1 MADKKEKKAK
11 KEKRVRKERKIK
23 AVKKYSAK
31 KLPSLFKKAYTQKK
45 FEKQIEKRLLVLAD
59 KNYIVP
65 LFVKNDKQLYSIPKE
80 IEFTKKELL
89 RLKRVAKQIKKQKKW
104 RINIF
109 PLLAVLCFA
118 AALIAGI
125 FLFKDYAVKKALTS
139 AMEGIFKAKCDIGKV
154 SVDIFGSQLTVMH
167 LAQADKNNTYVNVF
181 EIDKIDIDFDL
192 LQLLKKKFAAENI
205 EISGI
210 AIKTQRD
217 IDGALP
223 LKAVKNP
230 ESEIKEEKTE
240 ELESTETNSFIPED
254 GLNLNNFQIDKIF
267 DQYNPEKLIADYY
280 SKFKSPAAAEKV
292 QREVSVI
299 IPKWQTV
306 PNDFQVLA
314 NKLIKEG
321 QSILSIDIQSL
332 KTQPEKITETI
343 TLLIDAYAAAK
354 EAQLKTEA
362 VIFMLKDDA
371 VRVKE
376 LEQSIRDAVTSDMVF
391 VKGQMGKIGSFKFD
405 DAKNLVTDS
414 FSAYLR
420 GLLGDYY
427 PYFVKGVDSAKSF
440 MTAKKNQ
447 EQKSPSPEEK
457 EKVRTGRIIEYTKD
471 NVPSIL
477 IKKVKLSGGSSVFTA
492 EGTIND
498 ISNDMEKWGKP
509 LTADVS
515 VSYGGIRNEIFC
527 SFDCR
532 ESSDNILTGEY
543 NGNGFSLST
552 AALNQKEIPG
562 VPVISGKTKIFAK
575 YTFKAKDNF
584 DLTAAIDVNPAEFTT
599 AHFNPPFIYELYNDA
614 LTQFTSLDLQASAQL
629 RGSNNF
635 TFSADSSIDEQFIKI
650 LSNIFN
656 TKIQE
661 IKDEAL
667 KAASDY
673 LSSTLGVK
681 IPSIDDFYKVF
692 DSIQAEYAKIAE
704 YRANLEQK
712 ISEARTQLTGYA
724 EDYVLNLLNNA
735 YSQLSGVAD
744 KAKETVDNAKEAA
757 DKAKEAAEKVA
768 LEAKALAEAEA
779 QKLADKAKEDAEKA
793 ALEAKAMLE
802 AEAKKA
808 AEAARRKAEEESARL
823 KAEAE
828 AAAKKA
834 AEEAV
839 KKAAQE
845 AAKKLPKLW

>member
-1 MADKKEKKAK
+1 DKKEKEAK
-11 KEKRVRKERKIK
+11 KEKRVQKERKIK

-80 IEFTKKELL
+80 TEFTKKELL

-139 AMEGIFKAKCDIGKV
+139 AMEGVFKAKCDIDKV
-154 SVDIFGSQLTVMH
+154 SVNIFGSQLTVMH
-167 LAQADKNNTYVNVF
+167 LAQADKNNTFVNVF
-181 EIDKIDIDFDL
+181 EIDNIDIDFDL

-205 EISGI
+205 ELSGL
-210 AIKTQRD
+210 AFKTQRNS
-217 IDGALP
+217 DGALP
-223 LKAVKNP
+223 LKAAKNSK
-230 ESEIKEEKTE
+230 SEIGEGDTAEIAGME
-240 ELESTETNSFIPED
+240 ANNFMPED
-254 GLNLNNFQIDKIF
+254 GINLTNFQIDKIF
-267 DQYNPEKLIADYY
+267 DQYNPEKLITDYY

-306 PNDFQVLA
+306 PNDFQVLL

-391 VKGQMGKIGSFKFD
+391 VKNQMGKVGSFKFD

-427 PYFVKGVDSAKSF
+427 PYFVKGVDSAKLF

-447 EQKSPSPEEK
+447 EQKSSSPKEK

-515 VSYGGIRNEIFC
+515 VFYGGIRNEISC

-562 VPVISGKTKIFAK
+562 IPVISGKTKIFAK

-584 DLTAAIDVNPAEFTT
+584 DLTAAIDVNPAEFK
-599 AHFNPPFIYELYNDA
+599 AAPFNPPFIYELYNDA
-614 LTQFTSLDLQASAQL
+614 LTQFTSLDLHASAQL

-635 TFSADSSIDEQFIKI
+635 TFSADSSIDEQFSKI
-650 LSNIFN
+650 LGNIFN
-656 TKIQE
+656 AKIQE

-667 KAASDY
+667 KSASEY
-673 LSSTLGVK
+673 LSSTLGVQ
-681 IPSIDDFYKVF
+681 IPAIDDFYKVF
-692 DSIQAEYAKIAE
+692 DSIQTEYAKIAE
-704 YRANLEQK
+704 YRVNLEQK
-712 ISEARTQLTGYA
+712 INEARTQLTGYA
-724 EDYVLNLLNNA
+724 EDYVLNLLDNA

-744 KAKETVDNAKEAA
+744 KAKETVDKAKEAA
-757 DKAKEAAEKVA
+757 DKAA
-768 LEAKALAEAEA
+768 LEAKAMAEAEA
-779 QKLADKAKEDAEKA
+779 QKLTEAADKAKEDAEKA
-793 ALEAKAMLE
+793 ALEAKVKAE
-802 AEAKKA
+802 AEVQKA
-808 AEAARRKAEEESARL
+808 AEAARIKAEEESARL

-834 AEEAV
+834 AEEAAQ
-839 KKAAQE
+839 KAAQE

>member
-1 MADKKEKKAK
+1 MEDKKEKEAK
-11 KEKRVRKERKIK
+11 KEKRVQKERKIK

-80 IEFTKKELL
+80 TEFTKKELL

-139 AMEGIFKAKCDIGKV
+139 AMEGVFKAKCDIDKV
-154 SVDIFGSQLTVMH
+154 SVNIFGSQLTVMH
-167 LAQADKNNTYVNVF
+167 LAQADKNNTFVNVF
-181 EIDKIDIDFDL
+181 EIDNIDIDFDL

-205 EISGI
+205 ELSGL
-210 AIKTQRD
+210 AFKTQRNS
-217 IDGALP
+217 DGALP
-223 LKAVKNP
+223 LKAAKNSK
-230 ESEIKEEKTE
+230 SEIGEGDTAEIAGME
-240 ELESTETNSFIPED
+240 ANNFMPED
-254 GLNLNNFQIDKIF
+254 GINLTNFQIDKIF
-267 DQYNPEKLIADYY
+267 DQYNPEKLITDYY

-306 PNDFQVLA
+306 PNDFQVLL

-391 VKGQMGKIGSFKFD
+391 VKNQMGKVGSFKFD

-427 PYFVKGVDSAKSF
+427 PYFVKGVDSAKLF

-447 EQKSPSPEEK
+447 EQKSSSPKEK

-515 VSYGGIRNEIFC
+515 VFYGGIRNEISC

-562 VPVISGKTKIFAK
+562 IPVISGKTKIFAK

-584 DLTAAIDVNPAEFTT
+584 DLTAAIDVNPAEFK
-599 AHFNPPFIYELYNDA
+599 AAPFNPPFIYELYNDA
-614 LTQFTSLDLQASAQL
+614 LTQFTSLDLHASAQL

-635 TFSADSSIDEQFIKI
+635 TFSADSSIDEQFSKI
-650 LSNIFN
+650 LGNIFN
-656 TKIQE
+656 AKIQE

-667 KAASDY
+667 KSASEY
-673 LSSTLGVK
+673 LSSTLGVQ
-681 IPSIDDFYKVF
+681 IPAIDDFYKVF
-692 DSIQAEYAKIAE
+692 DSIQTEYAKIAE
-704 YRANLEQK
+704 YRVNLEQK
-712 ISEARTQLTGYA
+712 INEARTQLTGYA
-724 EDYVLNLLNNA
+724 EDYVLNLLDNA

-744 KAKETVDNAKEAA
+744 KAKETVDKAKEAA
-757 DKAKEAAEKVA
+757 DKAA
-768 LEAKALAEAEA
+768 LEAKAMAEAEA
-779 QKLADKAKEDAEKA
+779 QKLTEAADKAKEDAEKA
-793 ALEAKAMLE
+793 ALEAKVKAE
-802 AEAKKA
+802 AEVQKA
-808 AEAARRKAEEESARL
+808 AEAARIKAEEESARL

-834 AEEAV
+834 AEEAAQ
-839 KKAAQE
+839 KAAQE